1 MKSFSSRYTATGA
14 VAVLCVAVTTMQQGT
29 FAFAPAMVKGRE
41 MNLHSSIVAPE
52 LPTEIRVKTTTT
64 KSTKNNKRK
73 PTKKKAS
80 TKSTKKN
87 QRKPMKTKGTEQ
99 RKKQFVKNAPKRKN
113 TAKDKKSINIKS
125 FKPLKDLELGSK
137 ISGKVVDVCDFGA
150 FINIGYATRGSRAG
164 TALLHISQLSGN
176 KIENI
181 RDVLKVGD
189 DVEGARVVNVDLK
202 KGEVGLSL
210 RAPRPKRRDF
220 RDIKVGNLVEGR
232 VDSVVSYG
240 VFIDVGANVNGA

>member
-1 MKSFSSRYTATGA
+1 
-14 VAVLCVAVTTMQQGT
+14 
-29 FAFAPAMVKGRE
+29 MVKGRE

-125 FKPLKDLELGSK
+125 FKPLKDLE
-137 ISGKVVDVCDFGA
+137 
-150 FINIGYATRGSRAG
+150 
-164 TALLHISQLSGN
+164 
-176 KIENI
+176 
-181 RDVLKVGD
+181 
-189 DVEGARVVNVDLK
+189 
-202 KGEVGLSL
+202 
-210 RAPRPKRRDF
+210 
-220 RDIKVGNLVEGR
+220 
-232 VDSVVSYG
+232 
-240 VFIDVGANVNGA
+240 